1 MRIWKLT
8 PKGQDKKKEQAFGE
22 NLYQQ
27 SLMTWHAFLKAKQ
40 VCKREV
46 VPSCFATC
54 TLAQCPTTASN
65 VQFDLLCCQPRPVPE
80 TLSTRTC
87 HFTVSCPCG
96 LPAWHGRAINT
107 HDTDMHNLLHL
118 PSFLQ

>member
-1 MRIWKLT
+1 MFASIQVEANL
-8 PKGQDKKKEQAFGE
+8 EAAFD
-22 NLYQQ
+22 LP
-27 SLMTWHAFLKAKQ
+27 LI
-40 VCKREV
+40 KREV
-46 VPSCFATC
+46 VASCFATC

-96 LPAWHGRAINT
+96 LPAWHGRAINM
-107 HDTDMHNLLHL
+107 HDIDRNNLLHL